1 MQVYLSLLGT
11 NAVTA
16 NNKDNDEEEE
26 ANNNPGKSNR
36 DLNKMSNRISS

>member
-16 NNKDNDEEEE
+16 NNKYDDEEEE

-36 DLNKMSNRISS
+36 DLNKMSNRISF